1 MERKGLIEGEVLKF
15 SKTGA
20 VHHSLITVIKII
32 FSTNNSDILAKVR
45 HQHARGVGK
54 INCII

>member
-1 MERKGLIEGEVLKF
+1 MLKF